1 MTMGKLIISVLLTT
15 SAILF
20 ITRFGNGQNRISF
33 EDNSV
38 PGTSRHLCIN
48 ELSTRAVRNF
58 KREFPKVENESWV
71 RISDDYT
78 ANFTAAGIQ
87 WFVRYDKKGYRSC
100 IVKVYQG
107 KQLPIGIRE
116 LIRKK
121 YSNYAVT
128 LVEEETIKELTY
140 YIIHIANATRF
151 KRLYFADGSL
161 TVIEERDKPQV
172 FRDTIYIAAT
182 IK

>member
-1 MTMGKLIISVLLTT
+1 MGKLRLFILLTT

-20 ITRFGNGQNRISF
+20 ITRYGNGQNRISF
-33 EDNSV
+33 VDNSV
-38 PGTSRHLCIN
+38 PGTNHYLSIN

-58 KREFPKVENESWV
+58 KHEFPKVENESWV
-71 RISDDYT
+71 RIFDDYT
-78 ANFTAAGIQ
+78 ANFTEAGIQ
-87 WFVRYDKKGYRSC
+87 WFVRYDRKGYRSC
-100 IVKVYQG
+100 TVKLYHE

-116 LIRKK
+116 LVRKK

-140 YIIHIANATRF
+140 YIIHIANAARF

-161 TVIEERDKPQV
+161 TVIEEREKPQV
-172 FRDTIYIAAT
+172 LIDTIYIAAK